1 MLDLVTGD
9 TRPRIQRYAQAME
22 PVTHFMTGAVLARA
36 GFNRRAAYAI
46 LAMTLAAEAPDL
58 DTLWSLRGPV
68 VGFEHHRGWT
78 HTLLG
83 LPIEAFIVLGAIYLW
98 HLWRTRSDKPLA
110 SPPVLDHT
118 IPEPQFA
125 PQTRKR
131 VRQREIA
138 PVRWPL
144 LYAFIL
150 VALLSHILLDWSN
163 NYGLR
168 PFFPFDPHWYAGSFI
183 FIFEPV
189 MFLLLL
195 IGLVAPAFFGLIGAE
210 VGARRQPFRGRGW
223 AVAAISGVALLWGFR
238 SYEHAQA
245 ETLAR
250 AGEYNNAPILRTS
263 LSPYPGNPFLWHAVV
278 ETPDFSQVG
287 TANTWTGSLA
297 TTEQE
302 DRFYKPPVTLAT
314 LAADRT
320 SLGHAYLDWS
330 QFPLVT
336 ESSGTPADLDPATP
350 NLTTVT
356 FRDLRFLYDTSLLHG
371 REHPPLSGTVLLDG
385 DRRVLRMAMDGHV
398 QH

>member
-1 MLDLVTGD
+1 
-9 TRPRIQRYAQAME
+9 ME

-36 GFNRRAAYAI
+36 GLNRKAAYAT

-58 DTLWSLRGPV
+58 DTLWSVRGPV
-68 VGFEHHRGWT
+68 ASFRHHRGWT

-83 LPIEAFIVLGAIYLW
+83 IPLEAFLLLAVIALW
-98 HLWRTRSDKPLA
+98 HLWRTRGRAEPDLSGRDPYL
-110 SPPVLDHT
+110 PPPRLPRHS
-118 IPEPQFA
+118 A
-125 PQTRKR
+125 
-131 VRQREIA
+131 A

-144 LYAFIL
+144 LYAFIVL
-150 VALLSHILLDWSN
+150 ALLSHILLDWTN
-163 NYGLR
+163 NYGVR

-189 MFLLLL
+189 MFLVLLL
-195 IGLVAPAFFGLIGAE
+195 GLVAPSLFSLINTE
-210 VGARRQPFRGRGW
+210 VGARRPPFRGRAW
-223 AVAAISGVALLWGFR
+223 AITAIFGVLLLWGFR
-238 SYEHAQA
+238 LFEHANAQS
-245 ETLAR
+245 LALT
-250 AGEYNNAPILRTS
+250 GEYDGAPVLRTS
-263 LSPYPGNPFLWHAVV
+263 LSPYPVNPFLWHTVV
-278 ETPDFSQVG
+278 ETPTFSQIG
-287 TANTWTGSLA
+287 TANTWLGTLA

-336 ESSGTPADLDPATP
+336 ETPGLTADAADLIDINPATQ

-356 FRDLRFLYDTSLLHG
+356 FLDLRFLYDTPLMHG
-371 REHPPLSGTVLLDG
+371 RQHAPLAGSVVLNADHRPILTE
-385 DRRVLRMAMDGHV
+385 LNGHA